1 MKQQLRIGSNS
12 IKIQGQSFG
21 QAYLL
26 IQGVGTT
33 TLLLSD
39 FLLSNLRIRIDLNQ
53 ADVKESTSFN
63 AVGPVAKS
71 CFDAVHPSFVT
82 DMAFSTNGQT
92 CRGKLLAN
100 STVASTFRVPLLDGG
115 YILRGDDNINFVIDI
130 LPGFLTSNSTNST
143 VNLVIESANDIEQ
156 VDINLPVYEPI
167 TTDRQSP
174 GYNYDACSEIMLL
187 NAVNGS
193 NYIFANDPFNSIDV
207 RSKHVSDYFD
217 SNTLADKRS
226 FDTDQSANLGSSLI
240 YSVEP
245 STLENV
251 AINLSINTIPVTAG
265 SQFLYVRRTYF
276 SSQVSARSISHQNKV
291 SSRKLTTRGITPQ
304 SLEYIKKA
312 SKMASYRNSSNRNS
326 K

>member
-1 MKQQLRIGSNS
+1 MKQQLRVGSNS

-26 IQGVGTT
+26 VQGVAPA
-33 TLLLSD
+33 TLTVAD
-39 FLLSNLRIRIDLNQ
+39 FVLTNLRIRIDLNQ
-53 ADVKESTSFN
+53 ADIKESTSFN

-71 CFDAVHPSFVT
+71 CFDAVHPSFVS
-82 DMAFSTNGQT
+82 DMTFNATGQT
-92 CRGKLLAN
+92 CMGKLLSG
-100 STVASTFRVPLLDGG
+100 STSASAFRVPLLDGG

-130 LPGFLTSNSTNST
+130 LPGFFTTNSTQSST

-156 VDINLPVYEPI
+156 IDINLPIYEPI

-193 NYIFANDPFNSIDV
+193 NYNFAGDPFNSIDV

-226 FDTDQSANLGSSLI
+226 FDTDQSARLGTSSI
-240 YSVEP
+240 YKVEP

-251 AINLSINTIPVTAG
+251 SVNLSVNTNAVTPG
-265 SQFLYVRRTYF
+265 SQFLYIRKTFF

-291 SSRKLTTRGITPQ
+291 SSRKLNSRGITPQ
-304 SLEYIKKA
+304 SLEYIRKT
-312 SKMASYRNSSNRNS
+312 SKLASYRNS